1 MVGDAKNSY
10 YSRMGKSRELVSFFE
25 DMLSRQEYLIPMVA
39 ASFQY
44 PIHYYGMTSA
54 ALLEDLFVDAS
65 INFRNSH
72 KRDIQISRP
81 ERATDGEEAS
91 SKGIKGWDYQFQGEH
106 FSHKV
111 GKGIGP
117 VALLWDATVKL
128 PENKRWTYESTM
140 VYVLSH
146 YKKQS
151 ANILINENTK
161 LAVNSILIYRNK
173 PVNQGQTI
181 FIGERLSRT
190 EWLIHEVL
198 EVNSAKDMPSAL
210 PLDQIWGKMVRYW
223 STATANKFDVF
234 ISIKSVNGEYNNL
247 VGQRVEIDY
256 EAHPGVYVFERERLQ
271 DIEVTQNNR
280 AVLLPASTVGILAKE
295 SAELGLFVFMPS
307 WYMTYAENRP
317 ADLYLAQRQEFDQLN
332 SASRRR

>member
-1 MVGDAKNSY
+1 
-10 YSRMGKSRELVSFFE
+10 MGKSRELVSFFE

-72 KRDIQISRP
+72 KRDVQICRP
-81 ERATDGEEAS
+81 ERASEGEEAN

-111 GKGIGP
+111 GKGIGA

-128 PENKRWTYESTM
+128 PDDKRWTYESTM
-140 VYVLSH
+140 VYVLSN
-146 YKKQS
+146 YKKPT
-151 ANILINENTK
+151 ANLISLENSK
-161 LAVNSILIYRNK
+161 LPVTSIFSYRNK
-173 PVNQGQTI
+173 AVSEGQTI

-190 EWLIHEVL
+190 MWHVHEIIKL
-198 EVNSAKDMPSAL
+198 KAAEDMQAAL
-210 PLDQIWGKMVRYW
+210 PLDHIWDKMISYW
-223 STATANKFDVF
+223 SKSTANKFDIFV
-234 ISIKSVNGEYNNL
+234 SPKSAEREYNNL
-247 VGQRVEIDY
+247 VGKQVEIDY
-256 EAHPGVYVFERERLQ
+256 EAHPGVYVFERERLSN
-271 DIEVTQNNR
+271 IEVTQNNR
-280 AVLLPASTVGILAKE
+280 AVLLPAKTVGQLAKE
-295 SAELGLFVFMPS
+295 SAETGLFVFMPS

-317 ADLYLAQRQEFDQLN
+317 ADLYLAQKHEFDQMN